1 MADFW
6 CVFLCV
12 WQTPAQEVK
21 RENARRQLTKPW
33 GRGPGWGGQRTTAGY
48 SLVVLFFVLSSP
60 FVRLNLFEFKNRE
73 RKNTQ
78 KPASYAGYSI
88 KSFWMKNSTNRG
100 ALGSTHPALH
110 ISHNAPYFSPK
121 FCITLFYISFL
132 LYITGVWKNRKPE
145 SGIGTGMGTGTGTGT
160 GNSNGTE
167 TAMWRGTDTRTGI
180 SFTLN
185 YFNSNSIYTK
195 NKNTTLVSCSPPN
208 LFIIRQREGRKSRK
222 LNK

>member
-1 MADFW
+1 M
-6 CVFLCV
+6 
-12 WQTPAQEVK
+12 
-21 RENARRQLTKPW
+21 RR
-33 GRGPGWGGQRTTAGY
+33 R
-48 SLVVLFFVLSSP
+48 
-60 FVRLNLFEFKNRE
+60 NR
-73 RKNTQ
+73 
-78 KPASYAGYSI
+78 Y
-88 KSFWMKNSTNRG
+88 
-100 ALGSTHPALH
+100 LLH
-110 ISHNAPYFSPK
+110 IWGYIVPTLPFSLEPLSHCWLLTVSIFLDLTL
-121 FCITLFYISFL
+121 ITTLRYLLLLLCYLVTFL
-132 LYITGVWKNRKPE
+132 LCFLLPCYRGVWKSRKPE

-160 GNSNGTE
+160 GNSNGTG